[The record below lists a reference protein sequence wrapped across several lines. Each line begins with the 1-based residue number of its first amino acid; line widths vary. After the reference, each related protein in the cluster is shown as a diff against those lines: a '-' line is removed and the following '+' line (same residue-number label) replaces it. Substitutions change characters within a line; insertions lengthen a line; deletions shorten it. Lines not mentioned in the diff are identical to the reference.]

1 MTKEVKNAFL
11 KKIELQAE
19 INRMQHSDDRR
30 PLQDWTMI
38 AATHMGHLFEA
49 VMKNDQA
56 EIEKE
61 ILQIAAPLL
70 ELYQELTTKND
81 NENVWK

>member
-1 MTKEVKNAFL
+1 MTEEIKNSFL
-11 KKIELQAE
+11 KKVELQAE
-19 INRMQHSDDRR
+19 INRMRHGDDRR
-30 PLQDWTMI
+30 TLYVWAMI

-49 VMKNDQA
+49 VLQNDQA

-70 ELYQELTTKND
+70 EMYEELEINAS
-81 NENVWK
+81 